1 MAKLSKIFFSLL
13 CLLLLSQNC
22 YAEDNFQETKR
33 NIKVLY
39 NTNRLKEAYQLISQ
53 MEENMRDAEIW
64 LLAANITQDYGR
76 DLDAVY
82 LLQRAISS
90 DPKYYKA
97 YYNLGNIYLK
107 ENKYNSAI
115 QNYRKCVRYNPNFS
129 YAWYNMG
136 NAYFQLEEY
145 GKAKS
150 AYKKAIAITNND
162 ADFYYN
168 LALTYKKLN
177 KTKQA
182 KKILDVYNKLKNNV
196 N

>member
-1 MAKLSKIFFSLL
+1 MNKISKLILSIL
-13 CLLLLSQNC
+13 CLLFLSQDC
-22 YAEDNFQETKR
+22 FALDNFQETKN

-53 MEENMRDAEIW
+53 MDENLRDAEIW
-64 LLAANITQDYGR
+64 MLAANITQDYGR
-76 DLDAVY
+76 DLDTIY
-82 LLQRAISS
+82 LLQKAISS

-115 QNYRKCVRYNPNFS
+115 VNYKKCVRYNPNFA
-129 YAWYNMG
+129 YGWYNMG

-145 GKAKS
+145 NHAKS
-150 AYKKAIAITNND
+150 AYKKAISVINND

-168 LALTYKKLN
+168 LALTYKKMN
-177 KTKQA
+177 KNKQA
-182 KKILDVYNKLKNNV
+182 QKILDIYNQLKNNV